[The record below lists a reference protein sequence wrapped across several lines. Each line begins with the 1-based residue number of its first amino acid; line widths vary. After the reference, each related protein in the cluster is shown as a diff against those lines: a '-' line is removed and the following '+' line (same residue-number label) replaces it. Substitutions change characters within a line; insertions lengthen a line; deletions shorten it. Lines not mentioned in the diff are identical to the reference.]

1 MNTINLFEIQKFT
14 RLLLNQPRFV
24 KTSIAFSIDLA
35 LCVFSIWIS
44 YYLRLGYFVSL
55 SDRGLNALIL
65 SILISFPLFFI
76 FDLYKSIFRYSG
88 LYTISS
94 VSKAIV
100 IYGVI
105 YSSLIVF
112 FRIDGIPRTIGLIQ
126 PLVLWT
132 LIISWRI
139 ICKNLLFKFISNRN
153 FNNNISNALVYGAGI
168 AGRQLVRAINESPEI
183 KINGFLDD
191 DPKQQGCYIDGKRI
205 FSPTELE
212 YLIKQKNIN
221 LILLA
226 LPSIPISQRSKI
238 VLNLSNYKIAV
249 RTIPSISDLAKG
261 KSLITDLIDLNIDDL
276 LGRIVV
282 EPNKELMSKNI
293 FSKTILVTGAGGSIG
308 SELCRQI
315 IKYRPKNIL
324 LVEISEYAL
333 YKIHSELE
341 ALNKDSI
348 NLIPLLA
355 SIQDQKRI
363 KEIIS
368 IWRPST
374 IYHAAAYKHVPLVE
388 HNLIEGLKNNLFG
401 TFYLANLAISYEVI
415 NFVFISTDK
424 AVRPTNFM
432 GATKRIS
439 EISLQAL
446 SNNDNKNY
454 IKTKFSI
461 VRFGNVLDSSGSV
474 IPKFREQIKNGGPI
488 TLTHPEITRYFMT
501 IREAAQLVIQAGAMS
516 NGGDVFLLDM
526 GEPIKIYDLA
536 KRMIQLSGKSIKN
549 EKNLGGDIQIKI
561 TGLRPGE
568 KLYEELLLSDL
579 PKETKHPKIFKS
591 DEPYMKLKDLLL
603 EMDIL
608 EKLIEEND
616 LNKIVKKLKSL
627 VADYKPT
634 GEIVDNT
641 FIYKKYD

>member
-1 MNTINLFEIQKFT
+1 MNTINLIEIQKFT
-14 RLLLNQPRFV
+14 RLLLNQSRFV

-55 SDRGLNALIL
+55 PDRGLKALIL
-65 SILISFPLFFI
+65 SVLIAFPLFFI

-88 LYTISS
+88 MHTISS
-94 VSKAIV
+94 VSKAII
-100 IYGVI
+100 IYGLI
-105 YSSLIVF
+105 YSSLIVVL
-112 FRIDGIPRTIGLIQ
+112 RIDGIPRTIGLIQ

-132 LIISWRI
+132 FIISWRI
-139 ICKNLLFKFISNRN
+139 LCKNLLFKFISYGN

-168 AGRQLVRAINESPEI
+168 AGRQLVRAMNESREI

-191 DPKQQGCYIDGKRI
+191 DPKQQGCFIDGKRI
-205 FSPTELE
+205 FPPRDLE
-212 YLIKQKNIN
+212 YLIKQRNIN

-249 RTIPSISDLAKG
+249 RTIPSITDLAKG

-315 IKYRPKNIL
+315 IKYNPKNIL

-348 NLIPLLA
+348 NLIPLIA
-355 SIQDQKRI
+355 SVQDQKRI

-401 TFYLANLAISYEVI
+401 TFYLANLAISYKVI

-446 SNNDNKNY
+446 NNKDNKNL
-454 IKTKFSI
+454 IRTKFSI

-488 TLTHPEITRYFMT
+488 TLTHPKITRYFMT

-568 KLYEELLLSDL
+568 KLFEELLLSDS
-579 PKETKHPKIFKS
+579 PKKTKHPKIFKS
-591 DEPYMKLKDLLL
+591 KEPYIELKDLLL
-603 EMDIL
+603 EMNLL

-616 LNKIVKKLKSL
+616 LNKIVKKIKSL

-634 GEIVDNT
+634 SEIVDYT
-641 FIYKKYD
+641 FIDKKYD

>member
-1 MNTINLFEIQKFT
+1 MNSIDLFEIQKFI

-24 KTSIAFSIDLA
+24 KSSIAFSIDLG
-35 LCVFSIWIS
+35 LCIFSIWIS
-44 YYLRLGYFVSL
+44 YYLRLGEFISF
-55 SDRGLNALIL
+55 SERGLNALIY
-65 SILISFPLFFI
+65 SILISFPLFFL
-76 FDLYKSIFRYSG
+76 FGLYKSIFRSSG
-88 LYTISS
+88 MFTIFI
-94 VSKAIV
+94 VSKAII
-100 IYGVI
+100 IYGII

-112 FRIDGIPRTIGLIQ
+112 FRLDGIPRTLGLIQ
-126 PLVLWT
+126 PLVLWI

-139 ICKNLLFKFISNRN
+139 VFKNLLFKFISNN
-153 FNNNISNALVYGAGI
+153 IFTNNVSNALVYGAGI
-168 AGRQLVRAINESPEI
+168 AGRQLLRAMQESNEI
-183 KINGFLDD
+183 KIKGFLDD
-191 DPKQQGCYIDGKRI
+191 DINQQGCFIDGKMI
-205 FSPTELE
+205 FAPKDLK
-212 YLIKQKNIN
+212 YLIKKRNIN

-282 EPNKELMSKNI
+282 EPNRELMSENI

-315 IKYRPKNIL
+315 IQYSPKNIL
-324 LVEISEYAL
+324 LIEISEYAL

-341 ALNKDSI
+341 TVNLNNI

-355 SIQDQKRI
+355 SVQDKKRI

-374 IYHAAAYKHVPLVE
+374 IFHAAAYKHVPLVE
-388 HNLIEGLKNNLFG
+388 HNLVEALKNNLFG
-401 TFYLANLAISYEVI
+401 TFYLANLAGTYKVS

-432 GATKRIS
+432 GATKRFA

-446 SNNDNKNY
+446 NNNALN
-454 IKTKFSI
+454 TKFSI

-488 TLTHPEITRYFMT
+488 TLTHLEITRYFMT
-501 IREAAQLVIQAGAMS
+501 ITEAAQLVIQAGAMAK
-516 NGGDVFLLDM
+516 GGDVFLLDM

-549 EKNLGGDIQIKI
+549 EKNINGEIQIKI

-568 KLYEELLLSDL
+568 KLYEELLLSNS
-579 PKETKHPKIFKS
+579 PQKTKHPRIFKS
-591 DEPYMKLKDLLL
+591 KEPFIDFDDLIIEMKILK
-603 EMDIL
+603 
-608 EKLIEEND
+608 KLIEEND
-616 LNKIVKKLKSL
+616 LFEIIKKLKIIVPEYTPNS
-627 VADYKPT
+627 K
-634 GEIVDNT
+634 IVDFTQTEIKN
-641 FIYKKYD
+641 

>member
-1 MNTINLFEIQKFT
+1 MNSIDLFEIQKFI

-24 KTSIAFSIDLA
+24 KSSIAFSIDLA
-35 LCVFSIWIS
+35 LCIFSIWIS
-44 YYLRLGYFVSL
+44 YYLRLGEFISF
-55 SDRGLNALIL
+55 SDRGLNALIY
-65 SILISFPLFFI
+65 SILISFPLFFL
-76 FDLYKSIFRYSG
+76 FGLYKSIFRSSG
-88 LYTISS
+88 MFTIFI
-94 VSKAIV
+94 VSKAII
-100 IYGVI
+100 IYGII

-112 FRIDGIPRTIGLIQ
+112 FRLDGIPRTLGLIQ
-126 PLVLWT
+126 PLVLWI

-139 ICKNLLFKFISNRN
+139 VFKNLLFKFISNN
-153 FNNNISNALVYGAGI
+153 IFTNNVSNALVYGAGI
-168 AGRQLVRAINESPEI
+168 AGRQLLRAMQESNEI
-183 KINGFLDD
+183 KIKGFLDD
-191 DPKQQGCYIDGKRI
+191 DINQQGCFIDGKMI
-205 FSPTELE
+205 FAPKDLK
-212 YLIKQKNIN
+212 YLIKKRNIN

-282 EPNKELMSKNI
+282 EPNRELMSENI

-315 IKYRPKNIL
+315 IQYSPKNIL
-324 LVEISEYAL
+324 LIEISEYAL

-341 ALNKDSI
+341 TVNLNNI

-355 SIQDQKRI
+355 SVQDKKRI

-374 IYHAAAYKHVPLVE
+374 IFHAAAYKHVPLVE
-388 HNLIEGLKNNLFG
+388 HNLVEALKNNLFG
-401 TFYLANLAISYEVI
+401 TFYLANLAGTYKVP

-432 GATKRIS
+432 GATKRFA

-446 SNNDNKNY
+446 NNNALN
-454 IKTKFSI
+454 TKFSI

-488 TLTHPEITRYFMT
+488 TLTHLEITRYFMT
-501 IREAAQLVIQAGAMS
+501 ITEAAQLVIQAGAMAK
-516 NGGDVFLLDM
+516 GGDVFLLDM

-549 EKNLGGDIQIKI
+549 EKNINGEIQIKI

-568 KLYEELLLSDL
+568 KLYEELLLSNS
-579 PKETKHPKIFKS
+579 PQKTKHPRIFKS
-591 DEPYMKLKDLLL
+591 KEPFIDFDDLIIEMKILK
-603 EMDIL
+603 
-608 EKLIEEND
+608 KLIEEND
-616 LNKIVKKLKSL
+616 LFEIIKKLKIIVPEYTPNS
-627 VADYKPT
+627 K
-634 GEIVDNT
+634 IVDFTQTEIKN
-641 FIYKKYD
+641 

>member
-1 MNTINLFEIQKFT
+1 MNSIDLFEIQKFI

-24 KTSIAFSIDLA
+24 KSSIAFSIDLA
-35 LCVFSIWIS
+35 LCIFSIWIS
-44 YYLRLGYFVSL
+44 YYLRLGEFISF
-55 SDRGLNALIL
+55 SDRGLNALIY
-65 SILISFPLFFI
+65 SILISFPLFFL
-76 FDLYKSIFRYSG
+76 FGLYKSIFRSSG
-88 LYTISS
+88 MFTIFI
-94 VSKAIV
+94 VSKAII
-100 IYGVI
+100 IYGII

-112 FRIDGIPRTIGLIQ
+112 FRLDGIPRTLGLIQ
-126 PLVLWT
+126 PLVLWI

-139 ICKNLLFKFISNRN
+139 VFKNLLFKFISNN
-153 FNNNISNALVYGAGI
+153 IFTNNVSNALVYGAGI
-168 AGRQLVRAINESPEI
+168 AGRQLLRAMQESNEI
-183 KINGFLDD
+183 KIKGFLDD
-191 DPKQQGCYIDGKRI
+191 DINQQGCFIDGKMI
-205 FSPTELE
+205 FAPKDLK
-212 YLIKQKNIN
+212 YLIKKRNIN

-282 EPNKELMSKNI
+282 EPNRELMSENI

-315 IKYRPKNIL
+315 IQYSPKNIL
-324 LVEISEYAL
+324 LIEISEYAL

-341 ALNKDSI
+341 RVNLNNI

-355 SIQDQKRI
+355 SVQDKKRI

-374 IYHAAAYKHVPLVE
+374 IFHAAAYKHVPLVE
-388 HNLIEGLKNNLFG
+388 HNLVEALKNNLFG
-401 TFYLANLAISYEVI
+401 TFYLANLAGTYKVS

-432 GATKRIS
+432 GATKRFA

-446 SNNDNKNY
+446 NHNVLN
-454 IKTKFSI
+454 TKFSI

-488 TLTHPEITRYFMT
+488 TLTHLEITRYFMT
-501 IREAAQLVIQAGAMS
+501 ITEAAQLVIQAGAMAK
-516 NGGDVFLLDM
+516 GGDVFLLDM

-549 EKNLGGDIQIKI
+549 EKNINGEIQIKI

-568 KLYEELLLSDL
+568 KLYEELLLSNS
-579 PKETKHPKIFKS
+579 PQKTKHPRIFKS
-591 DEPYMKLKDLLL
+591 KEPFIDFDDLIIEMKILK
-603 EMDIL
+603 
-608 EKLIEEND
+608 KLIEEND
-616 LNKIVKKLKSL
+616 LFEIIKKLKIIVPEYTPNS
-627 VADYKPT
+627 K
-634 GEIVDNT
+634 IVDFTQTEIKN
-641 FIYKKYD
+641 

>member
-1 MNTINLFEIQKFT
+1 MNSIDLFEIQKFI

-24 KTSIAFSIDLA
+24 KSSIAFSIDLA
-35 LCVFSIWIS
+35 LCIFSIWIS
-44 YYLRLGYFVSL
+44 YYLRLGEFISF
-55 SDRGLNALIL
+55 SDRGLNALIY
-65 SILISFPLFFI
+65 SILISFPLFFL
-76 FDLYKSIFRYSG
+76 FGLYKSIFRSSG
-88 LYTISS
+88 MFTIFI
-94 VSKAIV
+94 VSKAII
-100 IYGVI
+100 IYGII

-112 FRIDGIPRTIGLIQ
+112 FRLDGIPRTLGLIQ
-126 PLVLWT
+126 PLVLWI

-139 ICKNLLFKFISNRN
+139 VFKNLLFKFISNN
-153 FNNNISNALVYGAGI
+153 IFTNNVSNALVYGAGI
-168 AGRQLVRAINESPEI
+168 AGRQLLRAMQESNEI
-183 KINGFLDD
+183 KIKGFLDD
-191 DPKQQGCYIDGKRI
+191 DINQQGCFIDGKMI
-205 FSPTELE
+205 FAPKDLK
-212 YLIKQKNIN
+212 YLIKKRNIN

-282 EPNKELMSKNI
+282 EPNRELMSENI

-315 IKYRPKNIL
+315 IQYSPKNIL
-324 LVEISEYAL
+324 LIEISEYAL

-341 ALNKDSI
+341 TVNLNNI

-355 SIQDQKRI
+355 SVQDKKRI

-374 IYHAAAYKHVPLVE
+374 IFHAAAYKHVPLVE
-388 HNLIEGLKNNLFG
+388 HNLVEALKNNLFG
-401 TFYLANLAISYEVI
+401 TFYLANLAGTYKVS

-432 GATKRIS
+432 GATKRFA

-446 SNNDNKNY
+446 NHNVLN
-454 IKTKFSI
+454 TKFSI

-488 TLTHPEITRYFMT
+488 TLTHLEITRYFMT
-501 IREAAQLVIQAGAMS
+501 ITEAAQLVIQAGAMAK
-516 NGGDVFLLDM
+516 GGDVFLLDM

-549 EKNLGGDIQIKI
+549 EKNINGEIQIKI

-568 KLYEELLLSDL
+568 KLYEELLLSNS
-579 PKETKHPKIFKS
+579 PQKTKHPRIFKS
-591 DEPYMKLKDLLL
+591 KEPFIDFDDLIIEMKILK
-603 EMDIL
+603 
-608 EKLIEEND
+608 KLIEEND
-616 LNKIVKKLKSL
+616 LFEIIKKLKIIVPEYTPNS
-627 VADYKPT
+627 K
-634 GEIVDNT
+634 IVDFTQTEIKN
-641 FIYKKYD
+641 